1 MGDERFHKICLD
13 FDLSIH
19 TDADELTACF
29 TDEARARTF
38 VETLVWPDGPFC
50 PHCKSIRVYRFR
62 PVKTTRGGEARAP
75 RVGLFECGNCAAQF
89 TVKTCT
95 PLHGTK
101 LPLLKWIKAL
111 FYLLSSSKGVSS
123 VVLARHLGVTQP
135 TAWKMAHAI
144 RELLDNRHEAEP
156 VLDGE
161 VEIDTKRIGGEPRKD
176 GYTKYVWNPR
186 GRGSDKSIVLIM
198 AGREGRVRTSVVSG
212 ESAAELAPVIK
223 AVVKPEAHLMT
234 DGDKALA
241 AVGRDFDGHSSVNH
255 GAEEYARV
263 ERKDGKRPRKR
274 RRNAEL
280 RDDERNVHVNH
291 AEGFAALLER
301 SRFGVYHRFS
311 RVHMSRYLDE
321 AAWLWS
327 SASSKTMTTTD
338 GHSQGEVQAEPFVLQ
353 LMTLMPR
360 ALGRQVRWS
369 ARGGLFW
376 PPPLREEDP
385 PAPSR
390 ALMLERAKEKDGK
403 EHGLPR
409 KFRGA
414 PKRLRGTRP
423 APGSVRLRAT
433 SPPFRPP
440 RPAPPPPDFTDEEIN
455 GLF

>member
-1 MGDERFHKICLD
+1 MDNERFYKICRD

-19 TDADELTACF
+19 TDTDELTHRF
-29 TDEARARTF
+29 TDEVQARAF
-38 VETLVWPDGPFC
+38 LEALVWPDQPFC
-50 PHCKSIRVYRFR
+50 PHCGSVRVYRFR
-62 PVKTTRGGEARAP
+62 PVKTTRSGEARAP
-75 RVGLFECGNCAAQF
+75 RVGLFECRDCAAQF
-89 TVKTCT
+89 SATTHT

-111 FYLLSSSKGVSS
+111 FYRLSSSKGVSS

-144 RELLDNRHEAEP
+144 RELLDHRHEAEP

-186 GRGSDKSIVLIM
+186 GKGSDKSIVLVM
-198 AGREGRVRTSVVSG
+198 ADRDGRVRTSVVSG
-212 ESAAELAPVIK
+212 ESAAELAPAIK

-241 AVGRDFDGHSSVNH
+241 VVGRDFEGHSSVNH

-263 ERKDGKRPRKR
+263 ERKDGKPPRRR
-274 RRNAEL
+274 RRNGEL
-280 RDDERNVHVNH
+280 LDDERNVHVNH
-291 AEGFAALLER
+291 AEGFSALLER

-327 SASSKTMTTTD
+327 AASPGTLTTAE

-353 LMTLMPR
+353 LVTLMPR
-360 ALGRQVRWS
+360 AFGRQVRWS
-369 ARGGLFW
+369 AKGGLFW
-376 PPPLREEDP
+376 PPPLRAEDP
-385 PAPSR
+385 SAPSR
-390 ALMLERAKEKDGK
+390 ALMLARAKEKNGAGHD
-403 EHGLPR
+403 LP
-409 KFRGA
+409 
-414 PKRLRGTRP
+414 PKDRP
-423 APGSVRLRAT
+423 AGTSSRGSRPLPGPVRLRAT
-433 SPPFRPP
+433 SPPFRPLP
-440 RPAPPPPDFTDEEIN
+440 PGRPPPDFTDEEIG

>member
-1 MGDERFHKICLD
+1 MGNERFYKICQD

-19 TDADELTACF
+19 TDADELTARF
-29 TDEARARTF
+29 TDEAQARTF
-38 VETLVWPDGPFC
+38 FETLVWPDGPFC
-50 PHCKSIRVYRFR
+50 PHCKSVKVYRFNS
-62 PVKTTRGGEARAP
+62 VKTTRSGEARAP

-89 TVKTCT
+89 TVKTFT

-135 TAWKMAHAI
+135 TAWKMAHAV
-144 RELLDNRHEAEP
+144 RELLDYRHESEP

-186 GRGSDKSIVLIM
+186 GKGSDKAIVVIM
-198 AGREGRVRTSVVSG
+198 NAREGRVRTGVVSG
-212 ESAAELAPVIK
+212 ESAAELASVIK
-223 AVVKPEAHLMT
+223 AVVKPDAHLMT

-241 AVGRDFDGHSSVNH
+241 VVGRDFGGHSSVNH

-291 AEGFAALLER
+291 AEGFAGLLER

-311 RVHMSRYLDE
+311 RVHLSRYLDE

-327 SASSKTMTTTD
+327 SASSRTMTTTD
-338 GHSQGEVQAEPFVLQ
+338 GHSQGEVQAEPFVFQ

-360 ALGRQVRWS
+360 ALGRQIRWS
-369 ARGGLFW
+369 AKGGLFW
-376 PPPLREEDP
+376 PPPLQDGDP

-390 ALMLERAKEKDGK
+390 VLMLARAEEKDSKG
-403 EHGLPR
+403 HGLPR
-409 KFRGA
+409 KYREA
-414 PKRLRGTRP
+414 PKGTRRTRSL
-423 APGSVRLRAT
+423 PGPVRLRAT
-433 SPPFRPP
+433 SPPLRPL
-440 RPAPPPPDFTDEEIN
+440 RPAPPPPDYTDEEID
-455 GLF
+455 GLY